1 MPNIYLSP
9 STQEFNQ
16 TAVGQSEE
24 YFMNL
29 IADAMEPY
37 LRSSGIKFTR
47 NTPDMTAAS
56 SIRQSNEG
64 NYDLHVAI
72 HSNAAPEALS
82 GKLRGTD
89 VYYYPTSSKGK
100 RASDIMVKNFKN
112 IYPDPSLV
120 RALTTTRLGEVSKT
134 RAPSTFLEV
143 AYHDNLEDAE
153 WIVNNIELIGKT
165 IVLALTQYFGIPF
178 IEPQKPRK
186 GTVTIT
192 SGYLNIRSKPNTSAP
207 IIGRAYKG
215 QTVIIYGET
224 QGWYVVEVN
233 NVVGYASS
241 RFITVL

>member
-9 STQEFNQ
+9 STQEFNK

-47 NTPDMTAAS
+47 NTPDMTATS

-72 HSNAAPEALS
+72 HSNAAPEALA

-89 VYYYPTSSKGK
+89 IYYYPTSALGK
-100 RASDIMVKNFKN
+100 RASGIMATNFKN
-112 IYPDPSLV
+112 IYPEPSLV
-120 RALTTTRLGEVSKT
+120 RTLPTTRLGEVSKT

-143 AYHDNLEDAE
+143 AYHDNLEDAQ
-153 WIVNNIELIGKT
+153 WIENNIEEIART
-165 IVLALTQYFGIPF
+165 IVLGLTQYFGIPF
-178 IEPQKPRK
+178 IEPQNPMN

-233 NVVGYASS
+233 DVVGYASS
-241 RFITVL
+241 RYITVW